1 MSTAQQ
7 SGDELMRR
15 LMMERTPCDRLQMC
29 SRMFSTARTLAIAGI
44 AAEGDD
50 LDEATL
56 RQRIFLRF
64 YGTEFSERERSVIAT
79 RMKQHNRQS

>member
-1 MSTAQQ
+1 MSNAQQ

-15 LMMERTPCDRLQMC
+15 LMMERTPGDRLQMC
-29 SRMFSTARTLAIAGI
+29 SHMFSTARTLAIAGI
-44 AAEGDD
+44 VAEGDD

-64 YGTEFSERERSVIAT
+64 YGTEFSERERREIAT
-79 RMKQHNRQS
+79 RMRQHNRHS

>member
-1 MSTAQQ
+1 VSTAQQ